1 MRGDNKM
8 PQTDKQLPP
17 EVYEA
22 ISGIIQFLEKT
33 ETKYLERQPATAHAV
48 RPIKE
53 DKNENS

>member
-1 MRGDNKM
+1 M